1 MNQKGIDNY
10 LNYYYCNVKTISKPL
25 YEINCTITENSINTT
40 VNDLHLSTGVTEKDE
55 DTEVGVFLTIDL
67 KNGLNNKTEIIIN
80 PLPEQVN
87 QNVINYR
94 KSSDGLSG
102 GAIAGIVVGGVA
114 VIVAISVISIILIK
128 RKTKP
133 PEGNTTVNNIKTD
146 INKTE
151 IDKIDPKIYD
161 PNKIDPKTYDPNKID
176 QKTYDPNKIAPI
188 DPKKIEPNSKKDNCC
203 YII

>member
-1 MNQKGIDNY
+1 MNQ
-10 LNYYYCNVKTISKPL
+10 S
-25 YEINCTITENSINTT
+25 
-40 VNDLHLSTGVTEKDE
+40 
-55 DTEVGVFLTIDL
+55 
-67 KNGLNNKTEIIIN
+67 
-80 PLPEQVN
+80 
-87 QNVINYR
+87 VINYR

-128 RKTKP
+128 RKIKP

-146 INKTE
+146 INRTE

-176 QKTYDPNKIAPI
+176 QKTYDRNKIDSKI
-188 DPKKIEPNSKKDNCC
+188 DSNSKKDNCC